1 MNKELHPTVKDLVS
15 AVAGSIARKFKGWVE
30 RDDLKQELY
39 LWFIGRQD
47 QYTEQLNE
55 ENKEKREHNERRLAY
70 QMRRIAEKYARRE
83 KARKA
88 GYHITDEVFYDTA
101 TIARLMPS
109 ILQSVIEGTVLE
121 QAQDLIN
128 DGQPRKQPAPSE
140 GGNLLA
146 ILIDV
151 KKSYLKLEEEDKVI
165 LRMRYYDN
173 NTLQEIAQYLEVAVS
188 TADRRCTS
196 ALRRL
201 QDKLGGDTPWA

>member
-1 MNKELHPTVKDLVS
+1 MTKELHPILADLVP
-15 AVAGSIARKFKGWVE
+15 AVANSIARKFKGWVE
-30 RDDLKQELY
+30 RDDVKQELY
-39 LWFIGRQD
+39 LWVLGRQS
-47 QYTEQLNE
+47 QYLDQLNE
-55 ENKEKREHNERRLAY
+55 ENKEKREYNVSRLAF

-88 GYHITDEVFYDTA
+88 GYQTTDEAFYDTA
-101 TIARLMPS
+101 TIAQLMPH
-109 ILQSVIEGTVLE
+109 ILASVIEGTVLE
-121 QAQDLIN
+121 QAQELIN
-128 DGQPRKQPAPSE
+128 DGQPRKQSTPAE

-151 KKSYLKLEEEDKVI
+151 KRSYLKLNEDDKVL

-173 NTLQEIAQYLEVAVS
+173 VTLQEIAQYLECATS

-201 QDKLGGDTPWA
+201 QDLLGGETPWA

>member
-1 MNKELHPTVKDLVS
+1 MTKELHPIMADLVP
-15 AVAGSIARKFKGWVE
+15 AVANSIARRFKGWVE
-30 RDDLKQELY
+30 KADLKQELY
-39 LWFIGRQD
+39 LWALGRQA
-47 QYTEQLNE
+47 QYLSQLNE
-55 ENKEKREHNERRLAY
+55 ENKEKREHNERRIAF

-88 GYHITDEVFYDTA
+88 GYHPSDEAFYDTA
-101 TIARLMPS
+101 TIAQLMPH
-109 ILQSVIEGTVLE
+109 ILASVVEGTVLE
-121 QAQDLIN
+121 QAQELIN
-128 DGQPRKQPAPSE
+128 DGQPRKQSTPAE

-151 KKSYLKLEEEDKVI
+151 KKSYLKLEENDKVI

-173 NTLQEIAQYLEVAVS
+173 NTLQEIAQFLEVAVS

-201 QDKLGGDTPWA
+201 QDLLGGDTPWQ

>member
-15 AVAGSIARKFKGWVE
+15 AVAGSIARRFKGWVE

-47 QYTEQLNE
+47 QYTDQLNE

-173 NTLQEIAQYLEVAVS
+173 NTLQEISQYLEVAVS

>member
-1 MNKELHPTVKDLVS
+1 MTKELHPIMADLVP
-15 AVAGSIARKFKGWVE
+15 AVANSIARRFKGWVE
-30 RDDLKQELY
+30 KADLKQELY
-39 LWFIGRQD
+39 LWALGRQT
-47 QYTEQLNE
+47 QYLDQLNE
-55 ENKEKREHNERRLAY
+55 ENKEKREHNERRIAF

-88 GYHITDEVFYDTA
+88 GYHPSDEAFYDTA
-101 TIARLMPS
+101 TIAQLMPH
-109 ILQSVIEGTVLE
+109 ILASVVEGTVLE
-121 QAQDLIN
+121 QAQELIN
-128 DGQPRKQPAPSE
+128 DGQPRKQSTPAE

-151 KKSYLKLEEEDKVI
+151 KKSYLKLEENDKVI

-173 NTLQEIAQYLEVAVS
+173 NTLQEIAQFLEVAVS

-201 QDKLGGDTPWA
+201 QDLLGGDTPWQ

>member
-1 MNKELHPTVKDLVS
+1 MTKELHPIMADLVP
-15 AVAGSIARKFKGWVE
+15 AVANSIARRFKGWVE
-30 RDDLKQELY
+30 RDDIKQELY
-39 LWFIGRQD
+39 LWALGRQS
-47 QYTEQLNE
+47 QYLDQLNE
-55 ENKEKREHNERRLAY
+55 ENKEKREYSVSRIAY

-88 GYHITDEVFYDTA
+88 GYQTTDEAFYDTA
-101 TIARLMPS
+101 TIAQLMPH
-109 ILQSVIEGTVLE
+109 ILASVIEGTVLE
-121 QAQDLIN
+121 QAQELIN
-128 DGQPRKQPAPSE
+128 DGQPRKQSTPAE

-151 KKSYLKLEEEDKVI
+151 KRSYLKLEEDDKVL

-173 NTLQEIAQYLEVAVS
+173 NTLQEIAQFLECAVS

-201 QDKLGGDTPWA
+201 QDLLGGDTPWQ

>member
-15 AVAGSIARKFKGWVE
+15 AVAGSIARRFKGWVE

-47 QYTEQLNE
+47 QYTDQLNE

-70 QMRRIAEKYARRE
+70 QMRRIAEKYARKE

-151 KKSYLKLEEEDKVI
+151 KRSYLKLNEDDKVL

-173 NTLQEIAQYLEVAVS
+173 VTLQEIAQYLECATS

-201 QDKLGGDTPWA
+201 QDQLGGETPWA

>member
-1 MNKELHPTVKDLVS
+1 MADLVP
-15 AVAGSIARKFKGWVE
+15 AVANSIARKFKGWIE
-30 RDDLKQELY
+30 KADLKQELY
-39 LWFIGRQD
+39 LWALGRQS
-47 QYTEQLNE
+47 QYLDQLNE
-55 ENKEKREHNERRLAY
+55 ENKEKREYSVSRIAY

-88 GYHITDEVFYDTA
+88 GYHPSDEAFYDTA
-101 TIARLMPS
+101 TIAQLMPH
-109 ILQSVIEGTVLE
+109 ILASVIEGTVLE
-121 QAQDLIN
+121 QAQELIN
-128 DGQPRKQPAPSE
+128 DGQPRKQSTPAE

-151 KKSYLKLEEEDKVI
+151 KRSYLKLEEDDKVL

-173 NTLQEIAQYLEVAVS
+173 NTLQEIAQFLECAVS

-201 QDKLGGDTPWA
+201 QDLLGGDTPWQ

>member
-1 MNKELHPTVKDLVS
+1 MSKELHPIMADLVP
-15 AVAGSIARKFKGWVE
+15 AVANSIARRFKGWVE
-30 RDDLKQELY
+30 KADLKQELY
-39 LWFIGRQD
+39 LWALGRQT
-47 QYTEQLNE
+47 QYLDQLNE
-55 ENKEKREHNERRLAY
+55 ENKEKREHNERRIAF

-88 GYHITDEVFYDTA
+88 GYHPSDEAFYDTA
-101 TIARLMPS
+101 TIAQLMPH
-109 ILQSVIEGTVLE
+109 ILASVIDGTVLE
-121 QAQDLIN
+121 QAQELIN
-128 DGQPRKQPAPSE
+128 DGQPRKQSTPAE

-151 KKSYLKLEEEDKVI
+151 KKSYLKLEEDDKVL

-173 NTLQEIAQYLEVAVS
+173 NTLQEIAQFLEVAVS

-201 QDKLGGDTPWA
+201 QDLLGGDTPWQ

>member
-1 MNKELHPTVKDLVS
+1 MTKELHPILADLVP
-15 AVAGSIARKFKGWVE
+15 AVANSITRKFKGWVE
-30 RDDLKQELY
+30 RDDVKQELY
-39 LWFIGRQD
+39 LWVLGRQS
-47 QYTEQLNE
+47 QYLDQLNE
-55 ENKEKREHNERRLAY
+55 ENKQKREHNVSRLAF

-88 GYHITDEVFYDTA
+88 GYQTTDEAFYDTA
-101 TIARLMPS
+101 TIAQLMPH
-109 ILQSVIEGTVLE
+109 ILASVIEGTVLE
-121 QAQDLIN
+121 QAQELIN
-128 DGQPRKQPAPSE
+128 DGQPRKQSTPAE

-151 KKSYLKLEEEDKVI
+151 KRSYLKLNEDDKVL

-173 NTLQEIAQYLEVAVS
+173 VTLQEIAQYLECATS

-201 QDKLGGDTPWA
+201 QDLLGGETPWA

>member
-1 MNKELHPTVKDLVS
+1 MTKELHPILADLVP
-15 AVAGSIARKFKGWVE
+15 AVANSIARRFKGWVE
-30 RDDLKQELY
+30 RDDVKQELY
-39 LWFIGRQD
+39 LWVLGRQS
-47 QYTEQLNE
+47 QYLDQLNE
-55 ENKEKREHNERRLAY
+55 ENKDKREYNVSRLAF

-88 GYHITDEVFYDTA
+88 GYQTTDEAFYDTA
-101 TIARLMPS
+101 TIAQLMPH
-109 ILQSVIEGTVLE
+109 ILASVIEGTVLE
-121 QAQDLIN
+121 QAQELIN
-128 DGQPRKQPAPSE
+128 DGQPRKQSTPAE

-151 KKSYLKLEEEDKVI
+151 KRSYLKLNEDDKVL

-173 NTLQEIAQYLEVAVS
+173 VTLQEIAQYLECATS

-201 QDKLGGDTPWA
+201 QDQLGGETPWA

>member
-1 MNKELHPTVKDLVS
+1 MTKELHPILADLVP
-15 AVAGSIARKFKGWVE
+15 AVANSITRKFKGWVE
-30 RDDLKQELY
+30 RDDVKQELY
-39 LWFIGRQD
+39 LWVLGRQS
-47 QYTEQLNE
+47 QYLDQLNE
-55 ENKEKREHNERRLAY
+55 ENKEKREYNVSRLAF

-88 GYHITDEVFYDTA
+88 GYQTTDEAFYDTA
-101 TIARLMPS
+101 TIAQLMPH
-109 ILQSVIEGTVLE
+109 ILASVIEGTVLE
-121 QAQDLIN
+121 QAQELIN
-128 DGQPRKQPAPSE
+128 DGQPRKQSTPAE

-151 KKSYLKLEEEDKVI
+151 KRSYLKLNEDDKVL

-173 NTLQEIAQYLEVAVS
+173 VTLQEIAQYLECATS

-201 QDKLGGDTPWA
+201 QDLLGGDTPWQ

>member
-1 MNKELHPTVKDLVS
+1 MTKELHPILADLVP
-15 AVAGSIARKFKGWVE
+15 AVANSITRKFKGWVE

-39 LWFIGRQD
+39 LWVLGRQS
-47 QYTEQLNE
+47 QYLDQLNE
-55 ENKEKREHNERRLAY
+55 ENKQKREHNVSRLAF

-88 GYHITDEVFYDTA
+88 GYQTTDEAFYDTA
-101 TIARLMPS
+101 TIAQLMPH
-109 ILQSVIEGTVLE
+109 ILASVIEGTVLE
-121 QAQDLIN
+121 QAQELIN
-128 DGQPRKQPAPSE
+128 DGQPRKQSTPAE

-151 KKSYLKLEEEDKVI
+151 KRSYLKLNEDDKVL

-173 NTLQEIAQYLEVAVS
+173 VTLQEIAQYLECATS

-201 QDKLGGDTPWA
+201 QDLLGGETPWA

>member
-47 QYTEQLNE
+47 QYTDQLNE

-173 NTLQEIAQYLEVAVS
+173 NTLQEISQYLEVAVS

>member
-1 MNKELHPTVKDLVS
+1 MTKELHPILADLVP
-15 AVAGSIARKFKGWVE
+15 AVANSIARRFKGWVE
-30 RDDLKQELY
+30 RDDVKQELY
-39 LWFIGRQD
+39 LWVLGRQS
-47 QYTEQLNE
+47 QYLDQLNE
-55 ENKEKREHNERRLAY
+55 ENKEKREYSVSRLAF

-88 GYHITDEVFYDTA
+88 GYQTTDEAFYDTA
-101 TIARLMPS
+101 TIAQLMPH
-109 ILQSVIEGTVLE
+109 ILASVIEGTVLE
-121 QAQDLIN
+121 QAQELIN
-128 DGQPRKQPAPSE
+128 DGQPRKQSTPAE

-151 KKSYLKLEEEDKVI
+151 KRSYLKLNEDDKVL

-173 NTLQEIAQYLEVAVS
+173 VTLQEIAQYLECATS

-201 QDKLGGDTPWA
+201 QDQLGGETPWA

>member
-15 AVAGSIARKFKGWVE
+15 AVAGSIARRFKGWVE

-47 QYTEQLNE
+47 QYTDQLNE

-70 QMRRIAEKYARRE
+70 QMRRIAEKYARKE

-151 KKSYLKLEEEDKVI
+151 KKSYLKLEEEDKII

-173 NTLQEIAQYLEVAVS
+173 NTLQEISQYLECAVS

-201 QDKLGGDTPWA
+201 QDQLGGETPWA

>member
-1 MNKELHPTVKDLVS
+1 MTKELHPILADLVP
-15 AVAGSIARKFKGWVE
+15 AVANSITRKFKGWVE
-30 RDDLKQELY
+30 RDDVKQELY
-39 LWFIGRQD
+39 LWVLGRQS
-47 QYTEQLNE
+47 QYLDQLNE
-55 ENKEKREHNERRLAY
+55 ENKEKREYSVSRLAF

-88 GYHITDEVFYDTA
+88 GYQTTDEAFYDTA
-101 TIARLMPS
+101 TIAQLMPH
-109 ILQSVIEGTVLE
+109 ILASVIEGTVLE
-121 QAQDLIN
+121 QAQELIN
-128 DGQPRKQPAPSE
+128 DGQPRKQSTPAE

-151 KKSYLKLEEEDKVI
+151 KRSYLKLNEDDKVL

-173 NTLQEIAQYLEVAVS
+173 VTLQEISQYLECATS

-201 QDKLGGDTPWA
+201 QDQLGGETPWA

>member
-47 QYTEQLNE
+47 QYTDQLNE

-70 QMRRIAEKYARRE
+70 QMRRIAEKYARKE

-151 KKSYLKLEEEDKVI
+151 KKSYLKLEEEDKTI

-173 NTLQEIAQYLEVAVS
+173 NTLQEISQYLEVAVS

>member
-1 MNKELHPTVKDLVS
+1 MTKELHPILTDLVP
-15 AVAGSIARKFKGWVE
+15 AVANSIARRFKGWVE

-39 LWFIGRQD
+39 LWALGRQS
-47 QYTEQLNE
+47 QYLDQLNE
-55 ENKEKREHNERRLAY
+55 ENKDKREYSVSRIAF

-88 GYHITDEVFYDTA
+88 GYHTSDEVFYDTA

-173 NTLQEIAQYLEVAVS
+173 NTLQEISQYLEVAVS

-201 QDKLGGDTPWA
+201 QDLLGGDTPWA

>member
-1 MNKELHPTVKDLVS
+1 MTKELHPILADLVP
-15 AVAGSIARKFKGWVE
+15 AVANSIARRFKGWVE

-39 LWFIGRQD
+39 LWALGRQS
-47 QYTEQLNE
+47 QYLDQLNE
-55 ENKEKREHNERRLAY
+55 ENKDKREYSVSRIAF

-88 GYHITDEVFYDTA
+88 GYHTSDEIFYDTA

-128 DGQPRKQPAPSE
+128 DGTPRKQPAPSE

-151 KKSYLKLEEEDKVI
+151 KRSYLKLEEEDKII

-173 NTLQEIAQYLEVAVS
+173 NTLQEISQYLEVAVS

-201 QDKLGGDTPWA
+201 QDNLGGDSPWA

>member
-1 MNKELHPTVKDLVS
+1 MTKELHPTVKDLVS
-15 AVAGSIARKFKGWVE
+15 AVAGSIARRFKGWVE

-47 QYTEQLNE
+47 QYTDQLNE

-70 QMRRIAEKYARRE
+70 QMRRIAEKYARKE

-151 KKSYLKLEEEDKVI
+151 KKSYLKLKEEDKTI

>member
-15 AVAGSIARKFKGWVE
+15 AVAGSIARRFKGWVE

-47 QYTEQLNE
+47 QYTDQLNE

-151 KKSYLKLEEEDKVI
+151 KKSYLKLEEEDKTI

-173 NTLQEIAQYLEVAVS
+173 NTLQEISQYLECAVS

>member
-1 MNKELHPTVKDLVS
+1 MTKELHPILADLVP
-15 AVAGSIARKFKGWVE
+15 AVANSIARKFKGWVE
-30 RDDLKQELY
+30 RDDVKQELY
-39 LWFIGRQD
+39 LWVLGRQS
-47 QYTEQLNE
+47 QYLDQLNE
-55 ENKEKREHNERRLAY
+55 ENKEKREYNVSRLAF

-88 GYHITDEVFYDTA
+88 GYQTTDEAFYDTA
-101 TIARLMPS
+101 TIAQLMPH
-109 ILQSVIEGTVLE
+109 ILASVIEGTVLE
-121 QAQDLIN
+121 QAQELIN
-128 DGQPRKQPAPSE
+128 DGQPRKQSTPAE

-151 KKSYLKLEEEDKVI
+151 KRSYLKLNEDDKVL

-173 NTLQEIAQYLEVAVS
+173 VTLQEIAQYLECATS

-201 QDKLGGDTPWA
+201 QDQLGGETPWA

>member
-1 MNKELHPTVKDLVS
+1 MTKELHPIMADLVP
-15 AVAGSIARKFKGWVE
+15 AVANSIARRFKGWVE
-30 RDDLKQELY
+30 KADLKQELY
-39 LWFIGRQD
+39 LWALGRQT
-47 QYTEQLNE
+47 QYLDQLNE
-55 ENKEKREHNERRLAY
+55 ENKEKREHNERRIAF

-88 GYHITDEVFYDTA
+88 GYHPSDEAFYDTA
-101 TIARLMPS
+101 TIAQLMPH
-109 ILQSVIEGTVLE
+109 ILASVIDGTVLE
-121 QAQDLIN
+121 QAQELIN
-128 DGQPRKQPAPSE
+128 DGQPRKQSTPAE

-151 KKSYLKLEEEDKVI
+151 KKSYLKLEEDDKVI

-173 NTLQEIAQYLEVAVS
+173 NTLQEIAQFLEVAVS

-201 QDKLGGDTPWA
+201 QDLLGGDTPWQ